1 MHKVSFAICTA
12 VMLTSGCAS
21 TPTKPSIQL
30 TKTVEEPTP
39 VRQPPATLTYLG
51 VAGWSLQSGAHT
63 MLFDPYVTRVAV
75 DTEMDN
81 VVVPDGLAIERYIPA
96 RADLIVVSHSHFD
109 HALDVPEIALRT
121 GAVVFGTS
129 STAELA
135 RASHVPEQQI
145 VAASGGEELVFTA
158 FKVRAVKA
166 LHSLIDMPNLPI
178 AAGPKLPM
186 RARDYQE
193 GGTLQY
199 FVRFGDRTLYFLGTA
214 NFVEA
219 QLAGVKADIAIV
231 AVGYRQKV
239 PDYTCRLMRAL
250 GFPKLVLPNHFDA
263 WQEPLRP
270 GQMTLSEETQA
281 DLSAFEAEVHA
292 CAPEAHVI
300 TPVWL
305 EPIAL

>member
-1 MHKVSFAICTA
+1 
-12 VMLTSGCAS
+12 
-21 TPTKPSIQL
+21 
-30 TKTVEEPTP
+30 
-39 VRQPPATLTYLG
+39 
-51 VAGWSLQSGAHT
+51 
-63 MLFDPYVTRVAV
+63 MLFDPYVTRGAV
-75 DTEMDN
+75 DKELDT
-81 VVVPDGLAIERYIPA
+81 VVAPDGAAIERFIP
-96 RADLIVVSHSHFD
+96 RNADVVVVSHSHFD

-121 GAVVFGTS
+121 GAVVFGTR

-145 VAASGGEELVFTA
+145 VAASGGEELVFTV
-158 FKVRAVKA
+158 FRVRAVKA

-178 AAGPKLPM
+178 AAAPQLPM
-186 RARDYQE
+186 RARDYHE

-199 FVRFGDRTLYFLGTA
+199 LVRFGDRTLFFVGTA
-214 NFVEA
+214 NFVED
-219 QLAGVKADIAIV
+219 QLKGVHADIAIV
-231 AVGYRQKV
+231 ATGMRQKV

-270 GQMTLSEETQA
+270 GQMTLSDETRA
-281 DLSAFEAEVHA
+281 DLEAFEAEVHA

-305 EPIAL
+305 EPIALE